1 MMNPLISVIVPVYN
15 AVNTINRCI
24 ESIQRQSYNNFELIL
39 INDGSTDDSL
49 NLCLD
54 YANMDSRIKVFD
66 KNNGGPSAA
75 RNMGIDKASGNL
87 IIFVDSD
94 DYLESTFI
102 ENLFFEAEAA
112 DLVIAGIVKVK
123 KGQKDT
129 AFHFPNKLVDVKE
142 KKIYLEDYPL
152 SDYGYPFSKLFKK
165 DILDRHHIRFIEDVH
180 MFEDVLFLFEYLKF
194 CDKIKFNDKS
204 LYNYVIAE
212 GESLSTKVNSFE
224 SEYLGFI
231 TFYNQIIDDFKITIP
246 ELINDFPKLG
256 YRLTRLMN
264 RSISTIYIKDYPTE
278 KTILALHNYPKNAW
292 ILYNVFNEPSNI
304 IKKWSKILLVKNMF
318 RSADFLLRISYKLIK

>member
-1 MMNPLISVIVPVYN
+1 MSNLVSIIIPVYN
-15 AVNTINRCI
+15 AEKYLRECLDSVLT
-24 ESIQRQSYNNFELIL
+24 QSFDCFELLL
-39 INDGSTDDSL
+39 INDGASDLSGKICDE
-49 NLCLD
+49 
-54 YANMDSRIKVFD
+54 YAEKDPRVKVLH
-66 KNNGGPSAA
+66 KENGGVSFA

-87 IIFVDSD
+87 IVFIDSD
-94 DYLESTFI
+94 DFVEPNFL
-102 ENLFFEAEAA
+102 ENLLSDATNS
-112 DLVIAGIVKVK
+112 DLVIAGINKIK
-123 KGQKDT
+123 KDQSVT
-129 AFHFPNKLVDVKE
+129 SFNFPNQLVDVSE

-224 SEYLGFI
+224 SEYLSFI
-231 TFYNQIIDDFKITIP
+231 TFYNQIVDDFKITIP
-246 ELINDFPKLG
+246 QLINDFPKLG

-278 KTILALHNYPKNAW
+278 KTILALYNYPKNAW
-292 ILYNVFNEPSNI
+292 ILYNVFNKPSNI

-318 RSADFLLRISYKLIK
+318 RSANFLLRISYKLFK

>member
-1 MMNPLISVIVPVYN
+1 MEEKTWLVYCHTN
-15 AVNTINRCI
+15 KSNGKMYIGKHTQEFGFIDD
-24 ESIQRQSYNNFELIL
+24 YM
-39 INDGSTDDSL
+39 GSGKIITK
-49 NLCLD
+49 
-54 YANMDSRIKVFD
+54 A
-66 KNNGGPSAA
+66 
-75 RNMGIDKASGNL
+75 IDKYG
-87 IIFVDSD
+87 
-94 DYLESTFI
+94 LE
-102 ENLFFEAEAA
+102 N
-112 DLVIAGIVKVK
+112 
-123 KGQKDT
+123 
-129 AFHFPNKLVDVKE
+129 
-142 KKIYLEDYPL
+142 
-152 SDYGYPFSKLFKK
+152 FKK

-264 RSISTIYIKDYPTE
+264 RSISTIYIKDYPTK

>member
-1 MMNPLISVIVPVYN
+1 MKLQISVIVPVYN
-15 AVNTINRCI
+15 ATKTINRCI
-24 ESIQRQSYNNFELIL
+24 ESIQRQSFKNFELVL

-49 NLCLD
+49 TLCLE
-54 YANMDSRIKVFD
+54 YANMDSRIKVFN
-66 KNNGGPSAA
+66 KKNGGPSAA
-75 RNMGIDKASGNL
+75 RNKGIDMASTNL
-87 IIFVDSD
+87 LVFVDSD
-94 DYLESTFI
+94 DYLEPNFI
-102 ENLFFEAEAA
+102 ENLFSDAECA
-112 DLVIAGIVKVK
+112 DLVIGGINKIN
-123 KGQKDT
+123 KGQNDT
-129 AFHFPNKLVDVKE
+129 AFHFPNTLIEAKE
-142 KKIYLEDYPL
+142 KKIFLENYPL
-152 SDYGYPFSKLFKK
+152 SDYGYPFAKLFKK
-165 DILDRHHIRFIEDVH
+165 DILNRHHIRFIEDVH

-231 TFYNQIIDDFKITIP
+231 TFYNQITADFKITIP
-246 ELINDFPKLG
+246 ELVNDFPKLG

-278 KTILALHNYPKNAW
+278 KSILALNNYPKNAW
-292 ILYNVFNEPSNI
+292 ILYDVFNEPSNF
-304 IKKWSKILLVKNMF
+304 IKKWSKLLLVKNMF

>member
-1 MMNPLISVIVPVYN
+1 MKNPVISVIVPVYN
-15 AVNTINRCI
+15 AVNTIHRCI
-24 ESIQRQSYNNFELIL
+24 ESIQQQSNNNFELIL
-39 INDGSTDDSL
+39 INDGSTDQSL
-49 NLCLD
+49 QLCLE
-54 YANMDSRIKVFD
+54 YADVDPRIKVFD
-66 KNNGGPSAA
+66 KVNGGPSAA

-87 IIFVDSD
+87 IVFVDSD
-94 DYLESTFI
+94 DYLDRGFL
-102 ENLFFEAEAA
+102 ENLFSDSERA
-112 DLVIAGIVKVK
+112 DLVVAGIK
-123 KGQKDT
+123 KMKKDQNDIS
-129 AFHFPNKLVDVKE
+129 FNFPNKLIGITEQKV
-142 KKIYLEDYPL
+142 YLEDYPL
-152 SDYGYPFSKLFKK
+152 ADYGYPFSKLFKK

-180 MFEDVLFLFEYLKF
+180 MFEDVLFLFEYMKF

-212 GESLSTKVNSFE
+212 GGSLSTKVNSFE

-246 ELINDFPKLG
+246 ELINDLPKLG

-264 RSISTIYIKDYPTE
+264 RSISTIYIKDYPTK
-278 KTILALHNYPKNAW
+278 KTILALHYYPKNAW

-318 RSADFLLRISYKLIK
+318 FSADFLLRISYKLFK

>member
-1 MMNPLISVIVPVYN
+1 MSNLVSIIIPVYN
-15 AVNTINRCI
+15 AEKYLRECLDSVLTQTF
-24 ESIQRQSYNNFELIL
+24 EGFELLL
-39 INDGSTDDSL
+39 INDGSSDLSGKICDA
-49 NLCLD
+49 
-54 YANMDSRIKVFD
+54 YAEKDPRVKVLH
-66 KNNGGPSAA
+66 KENGGPSAA

-87 IIFVDSD
+87 IVFIDSD
-94 DYLESTFI
+94 DFVEPNFL
-102 ENLFFEAEAA
+102 ENLLSDATNS
-112 DLVIAGIVKVK
+112 DLVIAGINKIK
-123 KGQKDT
+123 KDQSVT
-129 AFHFPNKLVDVKE
+129 SFNFPNQLVDVSE

-264 RSISTIYIKDYPTE
+264 RSISTIYIKDYPTK